1 MKICYL
7 LLIVC
12 LLAACKSKP
21 TKTNP
26 DPSKVKKLRVLPAS
40 YKASNRAIQT
50 NADTSD
56 ISEQLDAYADYYVV
70 IADTGL
76 NYYSLRDKMF
86 ELNRATGI
94 AIDTMDQ
101 YYDEQKDLIKLP
113 NNYDDEILAGQ
124 YVIRRDPSKTLSL
137 EYLDS
142 YKINSNKKMIALV
155 TGIYE
160 NKSGADSALK
170 ALQPISAFSIKS
182 KIYIGCIH

>member
-1 MKICYL
+1 MKVQYL

-12 LLAACKSKP
+12 LLVACKSKP
-21 TKTNP
+21 KEP
-26 DPSKVKKLRVLPAS
+26 HIAPIKAKKLKVLPAS
-40 YKASNRAIQT
+40 YKISNKALQT
-50 NADTSD
+50 NADTSEID
-56 ISEQLDAYADYYVV
+56 GQRDAYADYYVV
-70 IADTGL
+70 IADTGF

-86 ELNRATGI
+86 ELNHTTGV

-101 YYDEQKDLIKLP
+101 YYDKQKNLIKLP
-113 NNYDDEILAGQ
+113 DNYDDDVLAGQ
-124 YVIRRDPSKTLSL
+124 YVMRREPSKTLSL
-137 EYLDS
+137 EYLAS

-160 NKSGADSALK
+160 DKSSADSALK